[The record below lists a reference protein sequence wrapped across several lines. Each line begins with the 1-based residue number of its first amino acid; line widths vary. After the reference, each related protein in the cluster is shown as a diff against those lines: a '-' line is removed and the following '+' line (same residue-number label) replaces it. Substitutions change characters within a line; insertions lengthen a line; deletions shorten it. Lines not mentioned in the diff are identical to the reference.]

1 MQENA
6 RYKVQVQ
13 VEPCYLEHE
22 SDPAEDRYVFSYTV
36 TIRNAGQVPV
46 RLLNRHWLITDAN
59 GTERTVD
66 GEGVVGEQPY
76 LEPGHQFRY
85 TSGAMLET
93 PVGCMEGSYDMLA
106 DDGTAFQAAIAPF
119 TLAMPRKLH

>member
-1 MQENA
+1 MQDNA
-6 RYKVQVQ
+6 RYQVHVQ
-13 VEPCYLEHE
+13 VEPAYLEHE
-22 SDPAEDRYVFSYTV
+22 SDPDQDHYVFSYTV
-36 TIRNAGQVPV
+36 TIRNTGQVAV
-46 RLLNRHWLITDAN
+46 KLLNRHWLITDAN
-59 GTERTVD
+59 GGERTVD

-85 TSGAMLET
+85 TSGAMLNT
-93 PVGCMEGSYDMLA
+93 PVGSMEGSYDMLA